1 MGLELEYTYGQTP
14 LEEEEK
20 EGLLIKHIT
29 NKKELDEFEQHNI
42 EKAVEWTMGKKFTIG
57 NVLNEGFVLDLHKRM
72 FGEVWKWAGKFRA
85 SDKNIGID
93 KILISTHLYQLNE
106 DCKYWIENKTYE
118 PDELAIM
125 YKHRIVNIH
134 PFANGNG
141 RHSRLMADII
151 IEKLLGGKI
160 FSWGRVNLSG
170 ASKERTNYID
180 SIKLADRGNIKPLI
194 EFARS

>member
-29 NKKELDEFEQHNI
+29 TKKELDEFEQHNI
-42 EKAVEWTMGKKFTIG
+42 EKAIEWVMVRKLTMD
-57 NVLNEGFVLDLHKRM
+57 NVLNEGFALGLHKRM
-72 FGEVWKWAGKFRA
+72 LGEVWNWAGKFRT
-85 SDKNIGID
+85 SNKNIGVD
-93 KILISTHLYQLNE
+93 KLQISTDLYQLNQ
-106 DCKYWIENKTYE
+106 DCKYWIGNKTYN
-118 PDELAIM
+118 PDTLAIT
-125 YKHRIVNIH
+125 YKHRIVKIH

-151 IEKLLGGKI
+151 IEKLLDHRIFTWGKVDLTQK
-160 FSWGRVNLSG
+160 GN
-170 ASKERTNYID
+170 ERKKYID
-180 SIKLADRGNIKPLI
+180 SIIEADNGSIQPLL

>member
-1 MGLELEYTYGQTP
+1 MGLDLEYSYGQTP

-20 EGLLIKHIT
+20 EALLIKHIT
-29 NKKELDEFEQHNI
+29 TKKELDEFEQQNI
-42 EKAVEWTMGKKFTIG
+42 EKAIEWVITRKFTID
-57 NVLNEGFVLDLHKRM
+57 NVLNEGFVLGLHKRM
-72 FGEVWKWAGKFRA
+72 FGDVWKWAGKFRT
-85 SDKNIGID
+85 SNKNIGVD
-93 KILISTHLYQLNE
+93 KLFISTSLYQLNE
-106 DCKYWIENKTYE
+106 NCKYWIQNKTYE
-118 PDELAIM
+118 PDNIAIE
-125 YKHRIVNIH
+125 YKHQIVRIH

-170 ASKERTNYID
+170 TSSQRTQYID
-180 SIKLADRGNIKPLI
+180 SIKLADKGNIKPLV

>member
-29 NKKELDEFEQHNI
+29 TKRELDEFEQQNI
-42 EKAVEWTMGKKFTIG
+42 EKAIEWVITRKFTIE
-57 NVLNEGFVLDLHKRM
+57 NVLNEGFILDLHKRM
-72 FGEVWKWAGKFRA
+72 FGDVWSWAGKFRT
-85 SDKNIGID
+85 SNKNIGVD
-93 KILISTHLYQLNE
+93 KLLISTSLFQLNE
-106 DCKYWIENKTYE
+106 NCKYWIQNNTFM
-118 PDELAIM
+118 PDNIAIE
-125 YKHRIVNIH
+125 YKHQIVKIH

-151 IEKLLGGKI
+151 IEKFLGGEI
-160 FSWGRVNLSG
+160 FTWGKVSLIQKSD
-170 ASKERTNYID
+170 KRTKYID
-180 SIKLADRGNIKPLI
+180 SIKVADKGDIKPLI